1 MFHEGGH
8 NVWIDCKTIAQ
19 SIEERTKER
28 IEKLGFTPKLVSV
41 VCTDDPSTLSYL
53 KSQRKKAEKL
63 GIAFEILNVSPEEI
77 VSTLK
82 KLGSDESVNGV
93 FVARPFPPSFDE
105 KEILSS
111 VPVEKDVEG
120 VNPANLGLLLYD
132 EELFPPCTAEATVRI
147 LEREVSLSG
156 KRVTVVGRSVTVGKP
171 LALMLLKKGRDA
183 TVTVCHSRTVN
194 LEEITKNSDI
204 VVVAVGRANFL
215 KKNMVK
221 EGAIVIDVGI
231 NYVDGKLQGDVD
243 PSVEEIARVT
253 PVPGGVGQVTTVL
266 LFEHVVRAAE
276 RQMK

>member
-1 MFHEGGH
+1 M
-8 NVWIDCKTIAQ
+8 WIDCRTIAR

-28 IEKLGFTPKLVSV
+28 VEKLGFTPKLVSV
-41 VCTDDPSTLSYL
+41 ACTDDPSALSYL

-132 EELFPPCTAEATVRI
+132 EEIFPPCTAEAAVRI
-147 LEREVSLSG
+147 LERETNLSG

>member
-1 MFHEGGH
+1 M
-8 NVWIDCKTIAQ
+8 WIDCRTIAR

-28 IEKLGFTPKLVSV
+28 VEKLGFTPKLVSV
-41 VCTDDPSTLSYL
+41 ACTDDPSTLSYL

-132 EELFPPCTAEATVRI
+132 EEIFPPCTAEAAVRI
-147 LEREVSLSG
+147 LERETNLSG

-204 VVVAVGRANFL
+204 VVVAVGRAHFL

-253 PVPGGVGQVTTVL
+253 PVPGGVGQVTTAL

-276 RQMK
+276 RQRK